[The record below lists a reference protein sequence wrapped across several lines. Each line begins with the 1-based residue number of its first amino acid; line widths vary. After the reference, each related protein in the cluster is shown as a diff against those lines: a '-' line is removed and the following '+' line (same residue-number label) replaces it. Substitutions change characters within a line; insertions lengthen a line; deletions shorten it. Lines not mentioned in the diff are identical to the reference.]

1 MSGTPF
7 ERGAMLRRLRDESFD
22 VLVVGGGI
30 TGAGVALDA
39 ATRGLRVAL
48 VERDDFASGTSSKS
62 SKLIH
67 GGLRYLQNGD
77 VRLVYDA
84 LHERQRLL
92 RNAPHLVHVLPFII
106 PILTRDGMLSK
117 KVAKALGSA
126 LWMYDVTGGWRIGRR
141 HRRLSADETHEHAPT
156 LSRERLAGAY
166 MYYDAQADDARLT
179 LTVARTAA
187 RQGAVVV
194 NRCPVTALAKDDQGR
209 VNGATVDTGDG
220 PIDVRASVVVSAAG
234 VWADEIAALDE
245 PGDKGTIRPAKGVH
259 VTVPWDLVRNDVA
272 VIIPVPK
279 DKRSLFV
286 IPAGRKPDGSFTH
299 AYVGTTDT
307 DHDEPIDDP
316 LCTEVD
322 VRYVLDALNHS
333 ITTKVTDDDVTAVWA
348 GLRPLLKTAS
358 SGRTADLSRR
368 HQVTVSDSG
377 VVRVAGGKLTTY
389 REMAADTVDVVM
401 RRLGR
406 ARRPFRG
413 RSRTAR
419 MQLVGAKGFEQPSPS
434 GDAIDLHLGGRY
446 GTQAADVKALIAFDR
461 SLGEPLVDGLPY
473 LRAEVV
479 FAARHEM
486 AGTVADVL
494 QRRTRAHL
502 YDRAASLAA
511 ARDVAGLL
519 GAELGWDEAERERQ
533 VAEYECICRH
543 EADALEARR

>member
-1 MSGTPF
+1 
-7 ERGAMLRRLRDESFD
+7 MLRRLRDESFD
-22 VLVVGGGI
+22 VLVIGGGI
-30 TGAGVALDA
+30 TGVGVALDA
-39 ATRGLRVAL
+39 ATRGLSVAL
-48 VERDDFASGTSSKS
+48 VERHDFASGTSSKS

-106 PILTRDGMLSK
+106 PVLTRDGLLSK

-126 LWMYDVTGGWRIGRR
+126 LWMYDLTGGWRIGKR

-156 LSRERLAGAY
+156 LPQDRLAGAY
-166 MYYDAQADDARLT
+166 LYYDAEADDARLT

-187 RQGAVVV
+187 RHGAVVV
-194 NRCPVTALAKDDQGR
+194 NRCAVTGLTKAADGTVD
-209 VNGATVDTGDG
+209 GATVDTGDG
-220 PIDVRASVVVSAAG
+220 TIDVRASTVVSATG
-234 VWADEIAALDE
+234 VWADQVDAMDVPVGE
-245 PGDKGTIRPAKGVH
+245 GTLRPAKGVH
-259 VTVPWDLVRNDVA
+259 VMIPWDHVRNDVA

-279 DKRSLFV
+279 DRRSLFV

-299 AYVGTTDT
+299 AYIGTTDT
-307 DHDEPIDDP
+307 DYEGGLDEPT
-316 LCTEVD
+316 CTDVD

-333 ITTKVTDDDVTAVWA
+333 ITSRVTDRDVTAVWA
-348 GLRPLLKTAS
+348 GLRPLLKTAT

-368 HQVTVSDSG
+368 HHVSVSESG
-377 VVRVAGGKLTTY
+377 VIRVAGGKLTTY

-401 RRLGR
+401 SRLRRSRL
-406 ARRPFRG
+406 PFRG

-419 MQLVGAKGFEQPSPS
+419 LQLMGAAGYEPPSPT
-434 GDAIDLHLGGRY
+434 GDPVDVHLAGRY

-461 SLGEPLVDGLPY
+461 SLGEPLVEGLPY

-486 AGTVADVL
+486 ATTVADVL

-502 YDRAASLAA
+502 FDRAASLAA
-511 ARDVAGLL
+511 APDVAALL
-519 GAELGWDEAERERQ
+519 AAELGWDDAERDRE
-533 VAEYECICRH
+533 VAMYECICHREV
-543 EADALEARR
+543 EALHASGAAGWDGEP